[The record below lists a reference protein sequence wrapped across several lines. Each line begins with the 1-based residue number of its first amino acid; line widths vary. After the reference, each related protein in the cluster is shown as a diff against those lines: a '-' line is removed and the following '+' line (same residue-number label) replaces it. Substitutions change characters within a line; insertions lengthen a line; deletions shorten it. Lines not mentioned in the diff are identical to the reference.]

1 MGLNNKDK
9 ELAPEKLV
17 QFIQSICK
25 LDELEVIGLTNLMG
39 ISLMDSEK
47 KPRDFEEVLSE
58 IIDKYIEMNRDKR
71 RKIDYVLNEVINGKD
86 DADCGRAKKL
96 RHKHKRKKK

>member
-17 QFIQSICK
+17 QFIQLICK

-39 ISLMDSEK
+39 ITLMDSEK

-58 IIDKYIEMNRDKR
+58 IIDKYISMNRDKR